1 MPMTK
6 PGMQEL
12 LSRTTAMTR
21 AQKLDDLELEIQ
33 ARSPRPSA
41 RSRVGF
47 IRVPTPSA
55 FLTLVRL
62 LGDRDDVLD
71 FAALL
76 YEEVRG
82 MVRPDG
88 RLPISVAAIESESS
102 EHIQLLLRRELYDN

>member
-1 MPMTK
+1 MTE
-6 PGMQEL
+6 PGMQTL
-12 LSRTTAMTR
+12 IDRTTAMTR
-21 AQKLDDLELEIQ
+21 AAKIDDLEQEIR
-33 ARSPRPSA
+33 ARPPRPEA

-55 FLTLVRL
+55 FLSLVRL

-71 FAALL
+71 FAAVL
-76 YEEVRG
+76 YGEVRG

-102 EHIQLLLRRELYDN
+102 EHIQLLLRRELYET

>member
-1 MPMTK
+1 MTD
-6 PGMQEL
+6 PATQAL
-12 LSRTTAMTR
+12 LDRTTAMRR
-21 AQKLDDLELEIQ
+21 AEKVDDLEQEIR
-33 ARSPRPSA
+33 A
-41 RSRVGF
+41 RVGF

-55 FLTLVRL
+55 FLSLVRL

-71 FAALL
+71 FAAVL

-102 EHIQLLLRRELYDN
+102 EHIQLLLRRELYET